1 MATLLE
7 KPVTASIEKEL
18 YKVQIIWRNGTIIAD
33 EPAHLGGKDL
43 GPDPYTLLLSA
54 LASCT
59 LSTLRMYID
68 RKDWQIGSIKIDVNL
83 SQENVDGK
91 IVSTFYRNIIFGD
104 PITEEQ
110 YQRLLSIAQ
119 KCPVSK
125 ILENKIVIE
134 TQTTFLN

>member
-7 KPVTASIEKEL
+7 KPVSASIGTEL
-18 YKVQIIWRNGTIIAD
+18 YKVQITWRNGTIIAD
-33 EPAHLGGKDL
+33 EPVHLGGKDL

-68 RKDWQIGSIKIDVNL
+68 RKAWQIGTINIEVNL
-83 SQENVDGK
+83 SQAIVEGK

-104 PITEEQ
+104 PITEDQNE
-110 YQRLLSIAQ
+110 RLLSIAR

-125 ILENKIVIE
+125 ILENGIAIE
-134 TQTTFLN
+134 TQTKFLN

>member
-1 MATLLE
+1 
-7 KPVTASIEKEL
+7 PV
-18 YKVQIIWRNGTIIAD
+18 
-33 EPAHLGGKDL
+33 HLGGKDL

-68 RKDWQIGSIKIDVNL
+68 RKAWQIGTINIEVNL
-83 SQENVDGK
+83 SQAIVEGK

-104 PITEEQ
+104 PITEDQNE
-110 YQRLLSIAQ
+110 RLLSIAR

-125 ILENKIVIE
+125 ILENGIAIE
-134 TQTTFLN
+134 TQTKFLN

>member
-7 KPVTASIEKEL
+7 KPVSASIGTEL
-18 YKVQIIWRNGTIIAD
+18 YKVQIIWRNGSIIAD
-33 EPAHLGGKDL
+33 EPVHLGGKDL

-68 RKDWQIGSIKIDVNL
+68 RKAWQIGTINIEVNL
-83 SQENVDGK
+83 SQAIVEGK
-91 IVSTFYRNIIFGD
+91 IVSTFYRNIIFED

-110 YQRLLSIAQ
+110 NERLLSIAR

-125 ILENKIVIE
+125 ILENDIAIE
-134 TQTTFLN
+134 TQTKFLN